1 MTFSPVNS
9 QSSYLP
15 VEFALPKDGKDFLDF
30 INKRERLTAS
40 IVNIKENG
48 NYENNE
54 ILSGQQWFATSF
66 TPKKT
71 RYTYRTVVNFGTLP
85 NNATGTAPHNIKVDQ
100 NTIFTK
106 ILATATN
113 PNTKFIPIPYINTGT
128 PGDSVEI
135 WVDAMNVNIK
145 TTSANYTVFTTT
157 YVVLEYIKS

>member
-1 MTFSPVNS
+1 MTFAPINS

-15 VEFALPKDGKDFLDF
+15 VEFALPKDGKDFIDF

-66 TPKKT
+66 TPRKN
-71 RYTYRTVVNFGTLP
+71 RYTYRTVVDFGPLP
-85 NNATGTAPHNIKVDQ
+85 NASTGTKPHNISVTQ
-100 NTIFTK
+100 TTIFTK

-113 PNTKFIPIPYINTGT
+113 PSTKFIPLPYVNVTT
-128 PGDSVEI
+128 PTDGVEI
-135 WVDAMNVNIK
+135 WVDATNVNIK
-145 TTSANYTVFTTT
+145 TTTANYIAFTTC
-157 YVVLEYIKS
+157 YVVLEYLKS